1 VGIVLIVDD
10 EYVIAELLGYS
21 LEDEGYTVIKARN
34 AKEGLKLLAR
44 DKPDLVI
51 TDFMM
56 PDMNG
61 AEFARS
67 IRAIPGF
74 EILPIVLMTGG
85 HKALADRSSDLFY
98 KVVSKPFDLQVM
110 LTLVAEI
117 LELPSTP
124 EN

>member
-1 VGIVLIVDD
+1 MGIILIVDD
-10 EYVIAELLGYS
+10 ECVIAELLAYG
-21 LEDEGYTVIKARN
+21 LEDEGYTVIKAHN

-56 PDMNG
+56 PGMNG
-61 AEFARS
+61 AEFACS

-74 EILPIVLMTGG
+74 EMLPIVLMTGG
-85 HKALADRSSDLFY
+85 HRALADGSPELFY
-98 KVVSKPFDLQVM
+98 KVITKPFDLRNM

-117 LELPSTP
+117 LGLPSTP
-124 EN
+124 ED

>member
-56 PDMNG
+56 PGMNG
-61 AEFARS
+61 AEFACS
-67 IRAIPGF
+67 IRTIPGF

-85 HKALADRSSDLFY
+85 HRALADRSPELFY
-98 KVVSKPFDLQVM
+98 KVISKPFDLQIMVS
-110 LTLVAEI
+110 LVAEI
-117 LELPSTP
+117 LESPSAL
-124 EN
+124 ED